1 MKCIFNNSTFLS
13 PFFKLNKPLFSFRSC
28 GSITIFILLISCG
41 PDRQVRQA
49 QLYETHCANCHIAP
63 EIDNLPKEIW
73 ENAILP
79 DMGARM
85 GIRENG
91 YNPMAGLPYEEMEAV
106 IKTGIYPL
114 TPTIDPEDWQL
125 LKEYILERA
134 PDSLPR
140 IVMTSNSEEIRQFKP
155 RLVSFDGGRKRSYA
169 YLQYKPDQQEV
180 VLSDMRGEL
189 MTYSHGK
196 GLEVIGRF
204 PSLVVA
210 YEPSGERTFVTTIG
224 NIHPSALSA
233 GQAFEISGQDTLEL
247 GHSLHRPVHTLAE
260 DLNGDGVEELVISEF
275 GDLTGELSFLVKDA
289 SGKYTK
295 RTLLNQPGT
304 IRVVAEDMDKDGK
317 KDLVA
322 LTSQGDESITILYQ
336 KGNLAFQAEKVLR
349 FNPVYGSSWFELVDY
364 EGDGDLDI
372 VTVNGDNADKSYVQ
386 KPYHGMRI
394 HLNDGNNSFREEY
407 FYPMY
412 GATRVAAAD
421 FDQDGDMDFG
431 LLSTFPDYENAPD
444 RTFLFLENRDSK
456 SFDFKTFTVS
466 DSDKAKWFL
475 MDKGDLDGDG
485 NVDLILSS
493 FALPFIPAP
502 QELQQRWKEFGVDL
516 MILENQ
522 NRIE

>member
-1 MKCIFNNSTFLS
+1 MNTLIAIAFLS
-13 PFFKLNKPLFSFRSC
+13 
-28 GSITIFILLISCG
+28 LLSSCG
-41 PDRQVRQA
+41 PDKQTRQA

-63 EIDNLPKEIW
+63 EIDNLPREIW

-91 YNPMAGLPYEEMEAV
+91 YNPMAGLSYEEMEAV

-114 TPTIDPEDWQL
+114 TPTIDMEDWQL
-125 LKEYILERA
+125 LKQYILERA

-140 IVMTSNSEEIRQFKP
+140 IELPSKSEEIRLFKP
-155 RLVSFDGGRKRSYA
+155 RLISFEGEHRRSYA
-169 YLQYKPDQQEV
+169 YLQYKPDRQEV
-180 VLSDMRGEL
+180 ILADMRGEL
-189 MTYSHGK
+189 MSYSPSA
-196 GLEVIGRF
+196 GLEVLGKF

-210 YEPSGERTFVTTIG
+210 YEPGEEKSFVTTIG

-233 GQAFEISGQDTLEL
+233 GQSFEITGSDTLEL
-247 GHSLHRPVHTLAE
+247 GHLLHRPVHTLAE
-260 DLNGDGVEELVISEF
+260 DLNGDGTTELVISEF
-275 GDLTGELSFLVKDA
+275 GDLTGELSLFVKGT
-289 SGKYTK
+289 SGQYSR

-304 IRVVAEDMDKDGK
+304 IRVVAEDMNNDGL

-336 KGNLAFQAEKVLR
+336 KENLAFQAEKVLR

-364 EGDGDLDI
+364 DGDGYLDI

-394 HLNDGNNSFREEY
+394 HLNDGTNTFQEVF

-412 GATRVAAAD
+412 GATRVVAAD

-431 LLSTFPDYENAPD
+431 LLSTFPDYKNTPD
-444 RTFLFLENRDSK
+444 RTFLFLENTDTK
-456 SFDFKTFTVS
+456 SFVFNTFTVEQ
-466 DSDKAKWFL
+466 SDKAKWFL

-485 NVDLILSS
+485 DIDLILSS

-502 QELQQRWKEFGVDL
+502 TELQQRWKEFGVDL

-522 NRIE
+522 LTTE